1 MSAVVQ
7 AVKCQTPSNMSVVF
21 LCWCS
26 CQGTLLDPIL
36 TYQDVG
42 INVDDDDKPVID
54 GKGN

>member
-36 TYQDVG
+36 IYQYVG
-42 INVDDDDKPVID
+42 INVDDDDKPVMD